1 MSVINPVIR
10 RHVLH
15 IIINKNTVM
24 DRTVGVVG
32 VVVAL
37 LIVAGIVFYT
47 GGGGTVEAPLNNATS
62 TGGVVVTPTPPV
74 VVAPA
79 RKAGVPSVATL
90 SNTIPSDSS
99 AAVTG
104 TVNPNGA
111 ATSYWYE
118 YATASDFRG
127 SSSSFRQS
135 VGSGYVTIPAAGYL
149 TGLSRDTTYWF
160 RLVAENAYGKVIGAP
175 LSFRTTLTN
184 PPFTGSAPVPR
195 TAAATGITRTSA
207 NLHGDVV
214 PNGATTQFWF
224 EYGASADL
232 GNATALASIGDGTA
246 KTPVSLSVS
255 GLNPLTTYWFRL
267 NAQNQFGT
275 VNGSIMTFK
284 TSGPAAQGAPT
295 VTTTNV
301 TDIASRTASVHGTVN
316 PNGTDTAYWFEYGTD
331 SVLGSVLTRSTE
343 RKQVGA
349 GTTAFTVGAGL
360 SGLSPKTTYYYRLAA
375 QNAQGI
381 TYGARKSFKTAN

>member
-37 LIVAGIVFYT
+37 LVVAGVVFYT

-127 SSSSFRQS
+127 SLSSPRQS

-149 TGLSRDTTYWF
+149 TGLSRDPTYWF
-160 RLVAENAYGKVIGAP
+160 RLVAENAYGKVIGAA
-175 LSFRTTLTN
+175 LSVRTTLTN

-195 TAAATGITRTSA
+195 TAAATGT
-207 NLHGDVV
+207 
-214 PNGATTQFWF
+214 
-224 EYGASADL
+224 
-232 GNATALASIGDGTA
+232 
-246 KTPVSLSVS
+246 
-255 GLNPLTTYWFRL
+255 
-267 NAQNQFGT
+267 
-275 VNGSIMTFK
+275 
-284 TSGPAAQGAPT
+284 
-295 VTTTNV
+295 
-301 TDIASRTASVHGTVN
+301 
-316 PNGTDTAYWFEYGTD
+316 
-331 SVLGSVLTRSTE
+331 
-343 RKQVGA
+343 
-349 GTTAFTVGAGL
+349 
-360 SGLSPKTTYYYRLAA
+360 
-375 QNAQGI
+375 
-381 TYGARKSFKTAN
+381 

>member
-1 MSVINPVIR
+1 
-10 RHVLH
+10 
-15 IIINKNTVM
+15 M
-24 DRTVGVVG
+24 DRTVGTAG
-32 VVVAL
+32 VIIGLLVVAGAIL
-37 LIVAGIVFYT
+37 YT
-47 GGGGTVEAPLNNATS
+47 GGGGTVETPLNATS
-62 TGGVVVTPTPPV
+62 TGSAAVTPPASP
-74 VVAPA
+74 ASA
-79 RKAGVPSVATL
+79 RKAGVPFVATG

-118 YATASDFRG
+118 YAASSDFRG

-160 RLVAENAYGKVIGAP
+160 RLVAENAYGRVLGAP
-175 LSFRTTLTN
+175 LSFRTARTN

-195 TAAATGITRTSA
+195 TSAATGVTRTSA
-207 NLHGDVV
+207 NLHGEVT
-214 PNGATTQFWF
+214 PNGAMTQFWF
-224 EYGASADL
+224 EYGTTANL
-232 GNATALASIGDGTA
+232 GNATALASVGDGTA
-246 KTPVSLSVS
+246 KMPVSLSVS
-255 GLNPLTTYWFRL
+255 GLSPLTTYWFRL

-275 VNGSIMTFK
+275 VNGQILTFK
-284 TSGPAAQGAPT
+284 TSGPAAQGAPA

-301 TDIASRTASVHGTVN
+301 TDIGPHTASVHGTVN
-316 PNGTDTAYWFEYGTD
+316 PNGSDTAYWFEYGTD

-343 RKQVGA
+343 RKQVGM

-360 SGLSPKTTYYYRLAA
+360 SGLNPRTTYYFRLVAE
-375 QNAQGI
+375 NAQGI
-381 TYGARKSFKTAN
+381 TYGTRKSFKTSN